1 MHARIGRPP
10 SISSNPRAQFDPE
23 RVVLTRVAEHADRV
37 YLDLADERWRAVDI
51 GPGRIPSY
59 PDRSTGGT
67 RTAAPFAA
75 ASINS
80 MLD

>member
-37 YLDLADERWRAVDI
+37 YLDLADERWRAVEI
-51 GPGRIPSY
+51 GPDGCQVLASPQSARRPAGMLPLSGR
-59 PDRSTGGT
+59 
-67 RTAAPFAA
+67 
-75 ASINS
+75 
-80 MLD
+80 